1 MTNLDGIGSVAA
13 LGVEPRADTVVLSAR
28 GLEKSFGAV
37 QAVRGCSFDL
47 RAGGIRGLIGPNGS
61 GKSTLVNLLSGLQMP
76 TSGSVVL
83 DGQTITR
90 WSPDRRAN
98 QGLVRTFQTARLWGQ
113 MSVAE
118 NLMAAAPARGR
129 DSLFKTF
136 FGRGA
141 LREAEA
147 DDRSRAK
154 ELLTRFNLWRLRES
168 LALEL
173 SGGQARLLE
182 FGRIM
187 MSGAR
192 VALLDEPL
200 AGVNPVMAD
209 EVVSGIETLASSG
222 VTVLLIEHDLPTIRR
237 LCSSVMGMSL
247 GEIVMEGTLDELAE
261 TEVFAEAY
269 LGASTRT
276 GGTNV

>member
-1 MTNLDGIGSVAA
+1 MTLPQAVENAA
-13 LGVEPRADTVVLSAR
+13 NTAEVLLSAQD
-28 GLEKSFGAV
+28 LEKSFGAV
-37 QAVRGCSFDL
+37 HAVRGCSFEL
-47 RAGGIRGLIGPNGS
+47 HAGGIRGLIGPNGS

-76 TSGSVVL
+76 TGGAIKL
-83 DGQTITR
+83 GDQTITK

-98 QGLVRTFQTARLWGQ
+98 SGLVRTFQSARLWGQ

-118 NLMAAAPARGR
+118 NLMVAAPARGR
-129 DSLFKTF
+129 DSLLKTF
-136 FGRGA
+136 FMRGR
-141 LREAEA
+141 LEEAEA
-147 DDRSRAK
+147 ADRERAS
-154 ELLTRFNLWRLRES
+154 ELLTRFNLWRLRGQR
-168 LALEL
+168 AHEL

-192 VALLDEPL
+192 IALLDEPL

-209 EVVSGIETLASSG
+209 QVVDGIETLSASG

-247 GEIVMEGTLDELAE
+247 GKIVMEGTIDELAR